1 MSFNSITFAVFL
13 VAVFLIYWS
22 VPPKHRWILLL
33 VSSYYFY
40 MSWNTIYI
48 FLIFFTTVI
57 SYLCGRLLAGTQ
69 SKNKKKAILF
79 CSASVSLG
87 ILFLFKYFNFF
98 ADIFFMLAR
107 LFSLPVH
114 PVTLSLLLPVGIS
127 FYTFQTLSYVI
138 DVYYGK
144 AEAEKHFGKYAV
156 FIAFFPQLVAGPIE
170 RTENLLPQI
179 KEEHVFRYEDA
190 VYGLRQMLWGFFKK
204 IVIADT
210 LSYHVDFIYDTP
222 FSYRGGGVF
231 DCNIFFL
238 HSNLL

>member
-98 ADIFFMLAR
+98 ADIFFMGAR

-179 KEEHVFRYEDA
+179 KEEHVFAMKKLRRKENAPPHKDPFDRMLICQAIVEDMTFVTHDSLILYYEEPCILA
-190 VYGLRQMLWGFFKK
+190 V
-204 IVIADT
+204 
-210 LSYHVDFIYDTP
+210 
-222 FSYRGGGVF
+222 
-231 DCNIFFL
+231 
-238 HSNLL
+238 